1 MQNAEI
7 NTNKNMAVDKFEIG
21 DKICTNAMGILLD
34 VESALASLGDPQ
46 DDSIDWHATKVTM
59 SATFVGC
66 MATMLLAYAAKYEGY
81 EPHSKSD
88 LYLLQMAENQEEM
101 YLN

>member
-1 MQNAEI
+1 
-7 NTNKNMAVDKFEIG
+7 
-21 DKICTNAMGILLD
+21 
-34 VESALASLGDPQ
+34 
-46 DDSIDWHATKVTM
+46 
-59 SATFVGC
+59 
-66 MATMLLAYAAKYEGY
+66 MLLAYAAKYEGY